1 MPGERASSGI
11 IENTIKTFKKL
22 NSKNKIF
29 AAVGPCIGNQSYE
42 VDMDFYEDFLSKSK
56 KNSIY
61 FKNKYPKNYS
71 ILESMLMIN

>member
-1 MPGERASSGI
+1 MPGEGASSGI
-11 IENTIKTFKKL
+11 IENTIKTFTKL
-22 NSKNKIF
+22 NSNKIF

-61 FKNKYPKNYS
+61 FKTNIKNYQS
-71 ILESMLMIN
+71 